1 MNLLLLLI
9 AWAATLIV
17 MFHVVRKRFRT
28 YGAQVAAA
36 AAAAPVAKK
45 FRVKITSNCGEK
57 LEFASLHEEDVK
69 RVIEIIIALK
79 QEKKK

>member
-1 MNLLLLLI
+1 MTASLV
-9 AWAATLIV
+9 V
-17 MFHVVRKRFRT
+17 MFHLVRKGFRT
-28 YGAQVAAA
+28 YGSQVAAA
-36 AAAAPVAKK
+36 PVDKK